1 MTLPK
6 LGRIDLNILRIL
18 QKDGRISY
26 TDLAKQVGLSVTP
39 CIERVKRLERE
50 NYILNYGAR
59 VSAQKLNQSLVVFV
73 QIRLNHT
80 SQKNF
85 EEFRRSVMDLEKLQS
100 CFLVSGN
107 YDYLLK
113 ARVADMASYRELL
126 GHRILKL
133 PAVQESTSYV
143 VMEELKDTMDLP
155 ISLKR

>member
-1 MTLPK
+1 MTAPK
-6 LGRIDLNILRIL
+6 LGRIDLNIIRIL

-85 EEFRRSVMDLEKLQS
+85 EEFRRSVMDLENVQS

-143 VMEELKDTMDLP
+143 EMEELKDTMHLP

>member
-1 MTLPK
+1 MTVPK

-85 EEFRRSVMDLEKLQS
+85 EEFRRSVMNLENVQG

>member
-1 MTLPK
+1 MTAPK

-85 EEFRRSVMDLEKLQS
+85 EEFRRSVMDLENVQS

>member
-1 MTLPK
+1 MTVPK

-85 EEFRRSVMDLEKLQS
+85 EEFRRSVMDLENVQS

-133 PAVQESTSYV
+133 PSVQESTSYV
-143 VMEELKDTMDLP
+143 VIEELKDTMDLP

>member
-1 MTLPK
+1 MTVPK

-85 EEFRRSVMDLEKLQS
+85 EEFRRSVMDLENVQS

-113 ARVADMASYRELL
+113 ARVADMAAYRELL

>member
-1 MTLPK
+1 MTVPK
-6 LGRIDLNILRIL
+6 LGRIDLNILRTL

-85 EEFRRSVMDLEKLQS
+85 EEFRRSVMDLENVQS

>member
-1 MTLPK
+1 MTVPK
-6 LGRIDLNILRIL
+6 LGRIDLNTLRIL

-85 EEFRRSVMDLEKLQS
+85 EEFRRSVMDLENVQS

>member
-1 MTLPK
+1 MTLPN

-85 EEFRRSVMDLEKLQS
+85 EEFRRSVMDLENVQS

-143 VMEELKDTMDLP
+143 VIEELKDTMDLP